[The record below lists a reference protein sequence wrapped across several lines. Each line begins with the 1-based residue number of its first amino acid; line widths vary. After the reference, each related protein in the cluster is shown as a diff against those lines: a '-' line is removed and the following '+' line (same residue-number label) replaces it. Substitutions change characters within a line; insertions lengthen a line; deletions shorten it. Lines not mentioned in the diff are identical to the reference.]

1 MEIVIEMTKKE
12 DIPGFDAKTIEW
24 QCSGCNHLC
33 KVLTDRFIKPNDTI
47 RCNKG
52 TVNFKIC

>member
-1 MEIVIEMTKKE
+1 MTKKK

-33 KVLTDRFIKPNDTI
+33 KVLTDRFIKPIDII
-47 RCNKG
+47 RCNLG
-52 TVNFKIC
+52 TPNFKIC

>member
-1 MEIVIEMTKKE
+1 MIKMPKKE

-24 QCSGCNHLC
+24 QCTGCNHLC
-33 KVLTDRFIKPNDTI
+33 KVLTDRFIKPTDII
-47 RCNKG
+47 RCDKG